1 MPPPVRPATL
11 APVSAADEPLQPEAV
26 AERPQ
31 TPWRARLAISLLC
44 GLGLAWVLLR
54 GGLPLLPPKSSFDLL
69 QPSAVV
75 AYVAS
80 LAVVHWFRAA
90 RWRHL
95 LRPLG
100 HVSLR
105 DVVAVSWV
113 GFGAILLSPL
123 RSGEIVRPY
132 LVTRRGPVRLWEATG
147 TVGAERVID
156 GLALSV
162 ILFVALRLATPLDPL
177 PDRIADLPVPV
188 AAVPQA
194 ANGALFLFFAAF
206 VAMAVFF
213 FARDFAR
220 RATRAILGLA
230 SKRLGERVADIVD
243 RVAQGIR
250 FLPSPRH
257 LLPFLLETAAYW
269 GVNAAGIWLL
279 ARGSGLAGITLAE
292 ACVAMG
298 CIGIG
303 ILVPSGPGYFGAFQL
318 STYVALAMYFP
329 ESALRGPAAAF
340 VFVLYAAQVGF
351 HLVGLGLGLFL
362 LRRAPESWPSTSRL
376 G

>member
-1 MPPPVRPATL
+1 M
-11 APVSAADEPLQPEAV
+11 SAADEPLQPDTSV
-26 AERPQ
+26 APPPPR
-31 TPWRARLAISLLC
+31 WRGRLAISLLC
-44 GLGLAWVLLR
+44 GLGLAWVLFR
-54 GGLPLLPPKSSFDLL
+54 GGLPLLPPDGAFDTLR
-69 QPSAVV
+69 PWTVV

-100 HVSLR
+100 RISLR
-105 DVVAVSWV
+105 DVISVSWV

-132 LVTRRGPVRLWEATG
+132 LVTQRSPVRMWEATG

-156 GLALSV
+156 GLALST
-162 ILFVALRLATPLDPL
+162 ILFIGLRRATPLDPL
-177 PDRIADLPVPV
+177 PDKIGDLEVPV
-188 AAVPQA
+188 AAVPGA
-194 ANGALFLFFAAF
+194 ANVALFLFFSAF

-220 RATRAILGLA
+220 RTTHKVLGLV
-230 SKRLGERVADIVD
+230 STRLGERVADIVD

-257 LLPFLLETAAYW
+257 LVPFLLETAAYW

-279 ARGSGLAGITLAE
+279 AWGSGLSGITPAE

-318 STYVALAMYFP
+318 SAYMALAMYFP
-329 ESALRGPAAAF
+329 EQALKGTGAAF
-340 VFVLYAAQVGF
+340 VFVLYACQVGF
-351 HLVGLGLGLFL
+351 HLLGLGLGLWL
-362 LRRAPESWPSTSRL
+362 LRRAPESWPKAEAL